1 MAYSEA
7 VRFFDSL
14 VRCETRLYNELSDR
28 LRARH
33 GVSLAQLEFLLFI
46 RDHEAARVG
55 DLAAAFAVG
64 VGATSKGIDRLEAQ
78 GWVARRPNPANRR
91 SSILS
96 LTPAGHRLTGEGEAT
111 FTAELTALL
120 SGALSASQIRALTGP
135 LDILRARLE
144 ADGSGTPAG

>member
-1 MAYSEA
+1 
-7 VRFFDSL
+7 V
-14 VRCETRLYNELSDR
+14 DR

-96 LTPAGHRLTGEGEAT
+96 LTRAGRRLTDEAEAT

-120 SGALSASQIRALTGP
+120 SGALSAQEIRALTGP
-135 LDILRARLE
+135 LESLRERLE
-144 ADGSGTPAG
+144 SDGSGTPAG